1 MKKVKTPKTRAKP
14 KARMKTKP
22 TPLAKNGNVDSPVK
36 MKVGEN
42 EQGDKKNEKNRVKV
56 NDGNMNSGD
65 ETRTNTTDEQHMLE
79 VVNLIEED
87 KKRKVVGDKTQED
100 ITRELKPIHELLKKR
115 RQEIGMIK
123 LFHDFEDN
131 PIAPSLGVRGKKRK
145 RYDDGY
151 MGFET
156 DYLKLFAIIARY

>member
-1 MKKVKTPKTRAKP
+1 M
-14 KARMKTKP
+14 
-22 TPLAKNGNVDSPVK
+22 
-36 MKVGEN
+36 
-42 EQGDKKNEKNRVKV
+42 
-56 NDGNMNSGD
+56 
-65 ETRTNTTDEQHMLE
+65 
-79 VVNLIEED
+79 
-87 KKRKVVGDKTQED
+87 GDKTQED
-100 ITRELKPIHELLKKR
+100 IKRELEPIHELLKKR

-156 DYLKLFAIIARY
+156 DYLRLFAKCKHMLLSQDINKSVQFKVNDNSAEDEEEKKETDATLFRID